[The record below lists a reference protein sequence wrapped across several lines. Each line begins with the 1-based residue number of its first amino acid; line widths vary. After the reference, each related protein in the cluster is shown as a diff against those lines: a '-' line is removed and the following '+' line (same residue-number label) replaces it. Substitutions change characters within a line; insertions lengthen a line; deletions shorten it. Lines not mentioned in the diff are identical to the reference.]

1 MDGVVTDES
10 KQKLLDQRVAAAPFT
25 SNLYMGLSTTNITP
39 TRTTVAGDLT
49 PGEVSASG
57 YARQQLTS
65 WAAATLSG
73 AVATALAAAVTFLN
87 TGGSDTGT
95 IYTWFFIDTATGKLV
110 MAGRFS
116 VPFVLVAT
124 TGSYTTTPFW
134 RLNGDT

>member
-1 MDGVVTDES
+1 MDGIVCDES
-10 KQKLLDQRVAAAPFT
+10 KQKLLDQRVLAPPF
-25 SNLYMGLSTTNITP
+25 NGNVYMGLSTTNITP

-49 PGEVSASG
+49 PGEVSVGG
-57 YARQQLTS
+57 YARQQLTT
-65 WAAATLSG
+65 WGAAVLSG

-87 TGGSDTGT
+87 TSGGDTGT

-124 TGSYTTTPFW
+124 IGTYTTTPFW